1 MVPIP
6 IRHYPDKMLVGKGF
20 HENTE
25 LTNSQSRGVSSL
37 PLAGFKEVHNVQ
49 HRPRPRKDTMMRMWF
64 LLLGLTRRRL
74 GRDTIEYKRPDERRA
89 LQRAGVRWIILSE
102 SCLVQVIILVQHP
115 CSLTISDIFAGL
127 DAGGQVSSYLL
138 GLSPNSGPSCTT
150 RIHAW
155 ESITHIDPPIA
166 STGLPTLT
174 LFHI

>member
-1 MVPIP
+1 MSYNSPDIPIEHNMVPIP

-89 LQRAGVRWIILSE
+89 LQRAGVR
-102 SCLVQVIILVQHP
+102 
-115 CSLTISDIFAGL
+115 
-127 DAGGQVSSYLL
+127 
-138 GLSPNSGPSCTT
+138 
-150 RIHAW
+150 
-155 ESITHIDPPIA
+155 
-166 STGLPTLT
+166 
-174 LFHI
+174 